1 MLVAGLLTGAVA
13 QSSPTAAQ
21 DDTAAPFV
29 ERFYTKP
36 VQWLINQ
43 NIAVNTTHGCF
54 GPDVAVT
61 RGEAAVY
68 LWRLSGKPAA
78 PSHPFADV
86 TNEAQQAAVAWMY
99 HSGIT
104 TGTTPTTFAPNQ
116 PLNRAQFAALLYRL
130 AGEPVAAEHHFVDVV
145 SGWQNKPVA
154 WLLANKITTG
164 TSPTTFAPNQSVT
177 RGQLATFLYR
187 YRDNPTVAATGHRP
201 TCDLFDAVDSSNFHT
216 CAVRKDQTIVCWGD
230 NSSGQANAP
239 DGQFISVS
247 AGQQHTCAIRT
258 DNTITCWGA
267 HWAHLDGQSGA
278 FTSVSAGGWH
288 SCGVRSSGTITCW
301 GSNDEKQADAPSG
314 VFTSVSAS
322 HRHTCGVRSSGTVT
336 CWGSNQD
343 GQTDAPSGVFTS
355 VAAGVNHSCGVRN
368 SGTVTCWGYNLYGQT
383 DAPSGVFTS
392 VAAGV
397 HHSCGVRSS
406 GTVTCWGANDKRQAD
421 DPSGEFTAVTSAWEH
436 SCGLRR
442 DSTIACWGN
451 NWNERTN
458 APEGNFS
465 AISAGGAHSC
475 AIRTDATLTCWGDS
489 QIANDHDPFGS
500 FTSVSAGRE
509 HTCAIRSDGTISC
522 WGTTWGERTK
532 APEGKFTAISSGG
545 MHSCAI
551 RTNKSLTCW
560 GDSATINQQTPVGSF
575 SAVSAGEEHACAI
588 RTNGTIAC
596 WGNEEYGSSHTD
608 APHGQFTAIA
618 TGFQH
623 SCAIRSNGTIACWGE
638 NWDGQANPP
647 TGLFAGIDAGQ
658 HHTCAI
664 RADRTVG
671 CWGSEQSN
679 RSESFVTIDTGG
691 RHTCGTTATGEI
703 TCWSNLL
710 RSEPSGVAYVVEYDA
725 VDPTKCRPSGVSSS
739 TTAGFPLSDGSVSAK
754 GTVRVAV
761 LFMDFPNAVASHSTQ
776 TEADLGLPWAES
788 YLEAASYG
796 QLDVEFVPLHRWLRA
811 PNRYQ
816 HYLLRRRHH
825 TPSSWLRAPNRYQ
838 HYLEARALEDD
849 NLITEADV
857 AAVQLADPEVDF
869 SNIDAVMVVMP
880 SSHFR
885 NGYASHRID
894 TDEGSVARTAV
905 INDTP
910 LTQPSEPYRWGYVAA
925 HELAHNF
932 SLHDLYPYDRR
943 DEPPDPPSGKVWLLT
958 DFGLMGLRVD
968 YLAETTDQA
977 LQGIWTF
984 ANGNQRSSTV
994 SRLEAT
1000 EMLAWSRWQL
1010 GWLDSN
1016 QILCLIE
1023 NQATV
1028 TLGPVAEPG
1037 SHLAMAAIPLSATEV
1052 IVVESRRRIG
1062 YDAPFDESFP
1072 DGTVATLPALIT
1084 EGVLVYIV
1092 DASKDS
1098 GQLPAR
1104 IAQDPG
1110 NGRVYRYP
1118 ILEVGQSVTVRGYS
1132 ITVDSTTDSTH
1143 TVTITESGNR
1153 NPTT

>member
-1 MLVAGLLTGAVA
+1 MVLRMSVMMARRTGPMLRLVGVLVAGLVTGLVAGAVA
-13 QSSPTAAQ
+13 QPSLATAQ
-21 DDTAAPFV
+21 DDRAEPFV

-36 VQWLINQ
+36 VQWMIDQ
-43 NIAVNTTHGCF
+43 DIAVDTSHGCF

-68 LWRLSGKPAA
+68 LWRLSGKPTAA
-78 PSHPFADV
+78 PHPFSDV
-86 TNEAQQAAVAWMY
+86 SNEAQQGAVSWLY
-99 HSGIT
+99 HSRIT

-116 PLNRAQFAALLYRL
+116 PLSRAQFAALLHRL
-130 AGEPVAAEHHFVDVV
+130 AGEPVAGEHPFVDVV
-145 SGWQNKPVA
+145 RGWQNKPVA
-154 WLLANKITTG
+154 WLFANNITTG
-164 TSPTTFAPNQSVT
+164 TNPTTFSPDQSVT
-177 RGQLATFLYR
+177 RGQLATFLFR
-187 YRDNPTVAATGHRP
+187 YRDSPTVTVAGHSP
-201 TCDLFDAVDSSNFHT
+201 TCDLFDAVDSSNHHT
-216 CAVRKDQTIVCWGD
+216 CAVRKDHTIVCWGD
-230 NSSGQANAP
+230 NSYGQSDAP
-239 DGQFISVS
+239 NGQFISVS
-247 AGQQHTCAIRT
+247 TGQNHTCAIRT
-258 DNTITCWGA
+258 DNTVTCWGVT
-267 HWAHLDGQSGA
+267 WNDPLGA

-288 SCGVRSSGTITCW
+288 SCGVRSSGAVVCW
-301 GSNDEKQADAPSG
+301 GANRHGQTDAPSG

-322 HRHTCGVRSSGTVT
+322 HRHTCGVRSSGAVV
-336 CWGSNQD
+336 CWGANRH
-343 GQTDAPSGVFTS
+343 GQTDAPSGTFTS
-355 VAAGVNHSCGVRN
+355 VSAGVNHSCGVRSN
-368 SGTVTCWGYNLYGQT
+368 GTITCWGYNNERQA
-383 DAPSGVFTS
+383 DAPSGAFTS
-392 VAAGV
+392 VSVGV
-397 HHSCGVRSS
+397 NHSCGVRNTN
-406 GTVTCWGANDKRQAD
+406 TVVCWGVNWDHQAAA
-421 DPSGEFTAVTSAWEH
+421 PRGEFTSVTSAWEH

-451 NWNERTN
+451 NRNERAK

-465 AISAGGAHSC
+465 AISAGNAHSC
-475 AIRTDATLTCWGDS
+475 AIRTDMTVTCWGDS

-509 HTCAIRSDGTISC
+509 HTCAIRRDGTIAC
-522 WGTTWGERTK
+522 WGTRRDERTE
-532 APEGKFTAISSGG
+532 PPDGKFTAISSGG
-545 MHSCAI
+545 VHSCAI

-560 GDSATINQQTPVGSF
+560 GDSAIINQLTPVGSF

-596 WGNEEYGSSHTD
+596 WGNDEYGSGHAD

-638 NWDGQANPP
+638 NWAGQTDPP
-647 TGLFAGIDAGQ
+647 TGQFADIDAGLD
-658 HHTCAI
+658 HTCAI
-664 RADRTVG
+664 RADRTVN
-671 CWGSEQSN
+671 CWGSEKSN
-679 RSESFVTIDTGG
+679 RSESFVTIAAGAL
-691 RHTCGTTATGEI
+691 HSCGITDNGEI

-710 RSEPSGVAYVVEYDA
+710 RSEPSGVAHVVEHDP
-725 VDPTKCRPSGVSSS
+725 VDPTKCRPSGLFYDV
-739 TTAGFPLSDGSVSAK
+739 TAGFPLWPGSVSAK

-761 LFMDFPNAVASHSTQ
+761 LFMDFPNAQASHSTQ

-796 QLDVEFVPLHRWLRA
+796 QLNVEFVPLHRWLRA

-816 HYLLRRRHH
+816 HYLG
-825 TPSSWLRAPNRYQ
+825 SSVLGG
-838 HYLEARALEDD
+838 
-849 NLITEADV
+849 

-880 SSHFR
+880 SSHF
-885 NGYASHRID
+885 GGGSASYGID
-894 TDEGSVARTAV
+894 TDEGSVARTSV

-910 LTQPSEPYRWGYVAA
+910 LTKPSEPYRWGYVAA
-925 HELAHNF
+925 HELAHN
-932 SLHDLYPYDRR
+932 LGLLDMYPDDGG
-943 DEPPDPPSGKVWLLT
+943 DEPPDPPSGKVWLPT
-958 DFGLMGLRVD
+958 EFGLMGLRVD
-968 YLAETTDQA
+968 YLAEPTDQA
-977 LQGIWTF
+977 LQGVWTF
-984 ANGNQRSSTV
+984 ASGNQRSSTV

-1016 QILCLIE
+1016 QILCLIK

-1028 TLGPVAEPG
+1028 TLGLVTEPG

-1052 IVVESRRRIG
+1052 IVVESRRKIG
-1062 YDAPFDESFP
+1062 YDAPVPESFP
-1072 DGTVATLPALIT
+1072 NGTIATLPRLVT

-1092 DASKDS
+1092 DASIAS
-1098 GQLPAR
+1098 GQLPVK

-1110 NGRVYRYP
+1110 NGRTDHYP
-1118 ILEVGQSVTVRGYS
+1118 ILAVGQSVTVRGYT